1 MSKCAPVVEK
11 LNALLDHELSVG
23 DWVRVRWHLIACTS
37 CRQRLVEYRRL
48 TNAATYIRSAHVR
61 PRWIRLVPVLAFGL
75 VVAVICATKFLPKKE
90 EPLAIVI
97 DEASLAGDL
106 KPTSAFYAEG
116 NSLVLR
122 DPKSGMVL
130 ASAPGHTRQD
140 AFQAISIANKAQ
152 RTTKPRAYRIE
163 LDQTNPG
170 LSIKV
175 PDGLVALQSAD
186 VVKEDEQI
194 VIFFSG
200 EPDDLKGLKLPL
212 KGSVYFVKII
222 DPKFFSDMNLALPTE
237 TFFLSP
243 NKKPSTVN
251 R

>member
-1 MSKCAPVVEK
+1 MSKCSSVVEK
-11 LNALLDHELSVG
+11 LNALLDHELSAG
-23 DWVRVRWHLIACTS
+23 DWVRVRCHLATCGE
-37 CRQRLVEYRRL
+37 CRKRLVEYRRL
-48 TNAATYIRSAHVR
+48 TVAAKQVR
-61 PRWIRLVPVLAFGL
+61 AVQPRPQWIRLVPASAVALL
-75 VVAVICATKFLPKKE
+75 VVAIFVTRFLPKKE

-122 DPKSGMVL
+122 DPKNGMVL

-152 RTTKPRAYRIE
+152 KTTKPRAFRIE
-163 LDQTNPG
+163 LDQAEPG
-170 LSIKV
+170 LRPKV

-186 VVKEDEQI
+186 VIKEDEQI

-200 EPDDLKGLKLPL
+200 ETDDLKGLKLPV
-212 KGSVYFVKII
+212 KGPVYFVKII
-222 DPKFFSDMNLALPTE
+222 DPRFFSDMNLALPTE
-237 TFFLSP
+237 TFLLPP
-243 NKKPSTVN
+243 NKKPSAVN